1 MWNGSVITRIVV
13 LCYLGFPSILVC
25 RERCLGW
32 HFQSVNL
39 HPFCQLLATA
49 CLAQLDVHKCPGS
62 QTVASKPCSHLKGK
76 KPHDGKWASQS
87 HIQQMKII
95 QFSLLYLRDILVTLG
110 EDLLI
115 LLPLEPSF
123 FPIFLL
129 RGTMLNGIQDRIYG
143 FKVSVCPA
151 CIK

>member
-1 MWNGSVITRIVV
+1 MGALLLVLLFCVIQDFLVFWCAERGVWVGTSNQ
-13 LCYLGFPSILVC
+13 SICIL
-25 RERCLGW
+25 
-32 HFQSVNL
+32 
-39 HPFCQLLATA
+39 FCQLLATA

-87 HIQQMKII
+87 HIQQMKIL
-95 QFSLLYLRDILVTLG
+95 QFSLLYLGDILVTLG

-151 CIK
+151 CIQ